1 FFAGIASIIKL
12 RDDLMNIL
20 FFASLREQLD
30 CDSEQWTEI
39 DGIQTTGDIK
49 SKLQSRGEPWLSAL
63 ANERII
69 ISVNQDIA
77 DASTAVKVGDEVAF
91 YPPVTGG

>member
-1 FFAGIASIIKL
+1 MK
-12 RDDLMNIL
+12 IL

-30 CDSEQWTEI
+30 CDGEQWQNLEGALTVA
-39 DGIQTTGDIK
+39 DVK
-49 SKLQSRGEPWLSAL
+49 AHLQSRGEPWRSAL

-69 ISVNQDIA
+69 VSINQEVAELNSPISLD
-77 DASTAVKVGDEVAF
+77 DELAF